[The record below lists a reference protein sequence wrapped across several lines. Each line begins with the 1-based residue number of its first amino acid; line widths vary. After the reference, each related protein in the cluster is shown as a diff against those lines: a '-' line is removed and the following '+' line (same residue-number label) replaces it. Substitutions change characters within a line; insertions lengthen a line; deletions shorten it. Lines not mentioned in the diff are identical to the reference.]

1 MQKAPKIRFD
11 GYTEDWEQRKLSEL
25 LSFSNGFNGSK
36 DMYGEGIPYISVMD
50 ILNNDVITY
59 DTIQGKVNLDDRVAQ
74 RYIVEYGD
82 ILFQRSSENIED
94 AGRSNVYVDTERTA
108 VFGGFVIRGK
118 KVSEYDPI
126 FMKKNLETHEV
137 RNQIT
142 SRAQGAQHINVG
154 QETLGS
160 VKAYFPSLNEQKIIG
175 IFFQTLD
182 SIITLHQKECE
193 KMLDFKGYMLSK
205 MFPQNGEKVPEIRFE
220 DFTEDWEQ
228 RKLGEIS
235 LTFEYGLNAA
245 AKEFDGE
252 NKYIRITDINDYTHE
267 FMIDNVTSPD
277 TDLSNAEN
285 YKLSVGDILFA
296 RTGASVGKSYI
307 YKESDGLV
315 YYAGFLIRARIKD
328 EVNPEFVFQNTLTKD
343 YEKYI
348 AVTSQRSGQPG
359 VNAQEY
365 SEYKIMLPTR
375 AEQDKISDYLRS
387 LDHLIT
393 LHQRKRD
400 ELVKIKK
407 YMLQNMFV

>member
-1 MQKAPKIRFD
+1 
-11 GYTEDWEQRKLSEL
+11 
-25 LSFSNGFNGSK
+25 
-36 DMYGEGIPYISVMD
+36 MYGEGIPYISVMD

-126 FMKKNLETHEV
+126 FMKKNLETRQV

-182 SIITLHQKECE
+182 SSITLHQKECE

-393 LHQRKRD
+393 LHQRKV
-400 ELVKIKK
+400 EVYKK
-407 YMLQNMFV
+407 MKQYMLRNMFV

>member
-11 GYTEDWEQRKLSEL
+11 GYTEDWEHRKLSEL

-50 ILNNDVITY
+50 ILSNDVITY
-59 DTIQGKVNLDDRVAQ
+59 DTIQGKVNLDERVAQ

-175 IFFQTLD
+175 NFFQTLD

-193 KMLDFKGYMLSK
+193 KMLDFKKYMLNK
-205 MFPQNGEKVPEIRFE
+205 MFPQNGAKVPEIRFK

-228 RKLGEIS
+228 RKFGDLGNVSMCKRI
-235 LTFEYGLNAA
+235 F
-245 AKEFDGE
+245 KEQ
-252 NKYIRITDINDYTHE
+252 
-267 FMIDNVTSPD
+267 TS
-277 TDLSNAEN
+277 TE
-285 YKLSVGDILFA
+285 GDIPFYKIGTFGGEPDA
-296 RTGASVGKSYI
+296 YI
-307 YKESDGLV
+307 TRELYEEYKEKFQYPEIGDMLISASGTIGRIVEYTGEDAYFQDSNIVWFKHDERVDNSFLKCI
-315 YYAGFLIRARIKD
+315 YAFVKWSGIEGSTIKRLYNDNFLKT
-328 EVNPEFVFQNTLTKD
+328 EFYMSSVEEQK
-343 YEKYI
+343 
-348 AVTSQRSGQPG
+348 
-359 VNAQEY
+359 
-365 SEYKIMLPTR
+365 KIGSYFSN
-375 AEQDKISDYLRS
+375 I
-387 LDHLIT
+387 DHLIT
-393 LHQRKRD
+393 LHQRKV
-400 ELVKIKK
+400 EAYKK
-407 YMLQNMFV
+407 MKQYMLRNMFV